1 MGKTTKQSPAQ
12 SEKFLGRDSDL
23 YNALQGHEIDKYI
36 LITPPITNDFHSGL
50 TDILKQ
56 EYLDESWVPCP
67 DCPLKDPYHSNCAVH
82 CPQDNVEIVVLDPET
97 GEEP

>member
-23 YNALQGHEIDKYI
+23 YNALHDR
-36 LITPPITNDFHSGL
+36 GL